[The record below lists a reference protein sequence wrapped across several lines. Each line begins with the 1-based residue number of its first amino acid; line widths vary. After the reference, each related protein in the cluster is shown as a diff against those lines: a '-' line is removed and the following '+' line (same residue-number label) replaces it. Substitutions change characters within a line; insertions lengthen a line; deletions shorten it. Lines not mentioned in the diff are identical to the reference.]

1 MKLVLVVRIVRL
13 CVVVGKKQIGM
24 RMLVSNVCMVE
35 MVDAVVV
42 DKIIAVDVVAAI
54 VAMKVVAIID
64 MWRLARDQ
72 SIRR

>member
-42 DKIIAVDVVAAI
+42 DKIIAGVDKIIVVDVVTAI
-54 VAMKVVAIID
+54 VAMKVVVIIN
-64 MWRLARDQ
+64 MWRLA
-72 SIRR
+72 